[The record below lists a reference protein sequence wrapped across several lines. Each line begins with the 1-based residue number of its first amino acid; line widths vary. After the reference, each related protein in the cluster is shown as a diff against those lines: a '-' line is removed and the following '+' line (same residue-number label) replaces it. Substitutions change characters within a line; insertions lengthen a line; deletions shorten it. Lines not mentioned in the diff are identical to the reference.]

1 MYSYKYGVLH
11 SANFLIPA
19 ITMTGQR
26 QGENRY
32 IFQVTT
38 GDGPEPAS
46 ELPKTLPPQQTLTN
60 LTNTGSESGKLKA
73 SKRDASE

>member
-46 ELPKTLPPQQTLTN
+46 ELPKTLPPQQTPTN